1 MSGIWGDSRSWVIA
15 GCIAGGAIL
24 LSLVAHRLVFFLL
37 DRFSKK
43 RNARFGQ
50 SFVERAW
57 KPGLFVFPLMALVM
71 ALPAAPFP
79 TNFRV
84 VLQRVLGLGVIAAIG
99 WAIILLVEM
108 LTDVI
113 YYRYAIDVANNLSAR
128 RIRTQASVLNRIA
141 VVVVVL
147 VTVAIMLMTFPEVR
161 HIGISLLASAGLA
174 GLVVGMAA
182 RSTLASL
189 IAGIQIA
196 MTQPIRIED
205 ALVVEGEWG
214 WVEEIGMTYVVIR
227 IWDLRRLVVPLTYF
241 IEKPF
246 ANWTRTSSEL
256 MGMVLLYA
264 DYRLPVEEARQEL
277 HRLLEASELWNRK
290 VWGLQVTDA
299 TEKTMQLRAL
309 MSAAD
314 GSRLWDLR
322 CYVREGMIRFI
333 HSKHPE
339 SLPLVREETA
349 VSMRNG
355 SPAEDRAL
363 ASPNV
368 SGAGISPPRG
378 SPIS

>member
-1 MSGIWGDSRSWVIA
+1 MSGFWGDTRSWMVA
-15 GCIAGGAIL
+15 GCVAGGAII
-24 LSLVAHRLVFFLL
+24 LSLIAHRVVFFLL
-37 DRFSKK
+37 DRFSKR

-50 SFVERAW
+50 SFVQRAW
-57 KPGLFVFPLMALVM
+57 KPALLVFPLMALVM

-84 VLQRVLGLGVIAAIG
+84 VFQRVLGLGVIAAVG
-99 WAIILLVEM
+99 WAIILLVE
-108 LTDVI
+108 LLSDAI
-113 YYRYAIDVANNLSAR
+113 YFRYAIDVADNLSAR
-128 RIRTQASVLNRIA
+128 RIRTQTAVLNRIA
-141 VVVVVL
+141 VVVVVV

-256 MGMVLLYA
+256 MGAVMLYA
-264 DYRLPVEEARQEL
+264 DYSLPVEEARQEL
-277 HRLLEASELWNRK
+277 HRLLETTDLWDRK
-290 VWGLQVTDA
+290 VWALQVTDA
-299 TEKTMQLRAL
+299 TEKTLQLRAL
-309 MSAAD
+309 MSAAN

-322 CYVREGMIRFI
+322 CYVREAMIHYI

-339 SLPLVREETA
+339 SLPLVREETS
-349 VSMRNG
+349 VLMRNG
-355 SPAEDRAL
+355 NQIEEHALPSRDASGSRA
-363 ASPNV
+363 
-368 SGAGISPPRG
+368 
-378 SPIS
+378 

>member
-1 MSGIWGDSRSWVIA
+1 MHGAWGDTRSWLIA
-15 GCIAGGAIL
+15 GSVAGGAVV
-24 LSLVAHRLVFFLL
+24 LSLIAHRVVFFIAT
-37 DRFSKK
+37 RFSQK
-43 RNARFGQ
+43 RHSQFGQ
-50 SFVERAW
+50 SFVQRAR
-57 KPGLFVFPLMALVM
+57 KPALFVFPLMALVA

-79 TNFRV
+79 YNVRV
-84 VLQRVLGLGVIAAIG
+84 VLQRVLGLAVIAAIG
-99 WAIILLVEM
+99 WAIILLVE
-108 LTDVI
+108 LLSDAI
-113 YYRYAIDVANNLSAR
+113 YFRYAIDVADNLSAR
-128 RIRTQASVLNRIA
+128 RIRTQTQVLNRIA

-214 WVEEIGMTYVVIR
+214 WVEEISMTYVVIR
-227 IWDLRRLVVPLTYF
+227 IWDMRRLIVPLTYF

-256 MGMVLLYA
+256 MGIVMLYA
-264 DYRLPVEEARQEL
+264 DYSLPVEDARQEL
-277 HRLLEASELWNRK
+277 HRLLEASDLWDQK
-290 VWGLQVTDA
+290 AWGLQVTDA

-309 MSAAD
+309 MSATN

-322 CYVREGMIRFI
+322 CYIREGMIRYI
-333 HSKHPE
+333 ESKHPE
-339 SLPLVREETA
+339 SLPLARQENLESVK
-349 VSMRNG
+349 V
-355 SPAEDRAL
+355 
-363 ASPNV
+363 
-368 SGAGISPPRG
+368 GARQG
-378 SPIS
+378 

>member
-1 MSGIWGDSRSWVIA
+1 MSGFWGDTRSWLIA
-15 GCIAGGAIL
+15 GCIAGGAII
-24 LSLVAHRLVFFLL
+24 LSLIAHRIVFFFL
-37 DRFSKK
+37 DRFSRK
-43 RNARFGQ
+43 RQARFGQ
-50 SFVERAW
+50 SFVQRAW
-57 KPGLFVFPLMALVM
+57 KPALFVFPLMALVV

-84 VLQRVLGLGVIAAIG
+84 LLQRVLGLGVIAAVG
-99 WAIILLVEM
+99 WAIILLVELLSDM
-108 LTDVI
+108 I
-113 YYRYAIDVANNLSAR
+113 YYRYAIDVADNLSAR
-128 RIRTQASVLNRIA
+128 RIRTQTAVLNRIA

-205 ALVVEGEWG
+205 ALVIEGEWG
-214 WVEEIGMTYVVIR
+214 WVEEIGMTYVIIR

-256 MGMVLLYA
+256 LGVVMLYA
-264 DYRLPVEEARQEL
+264 DYSLPVEEARQEL
-277 HRLLEASELWNRK
+277 YRLLEASDLWDRK
-290 VWGLQVTDA
+290 TWGLQVTDA
-299 TEKTMQLRAL
+299 TEKTVQLRAL
-309 MSAAD
+309 MSAAN

-322 CYVREGMIRFI
+322 CYAREGMIRYI
-333 HSKHPE
+333 NSKHPG
-339 SLPLVREETA
+339 SLPLVRGETS

-355 SPAEDRAL
+355 DHVPEHAL
-363 ASPNV
+363 QSPNA
-368 SGAGISPPRG
+368 SGSRA
-378 SPIS
+378 

>member
-1 MSGIWGDSRSWVIA
+1 MHGVWGDTRSWLIA
-15 GCIAGGAIL
+15 GSVAGGAII
-24 LSLVAHRLVFFLL
+24 LSLIAHRIVFFLAT
-37 DRFSKK
+37 RFSKRK
-43 RNARFGQ
+43 DSQLGQ
-50 SFVERAW
+50 SFVHRAW
-57 KPGLFVFPLMALVM
+57 KPALLIFPLMALAM

-79 TNFRV
+79 PNVGV
-84 VLQRVLGLGVIAAIG
+84 VLERVLGLGVIAAVG
-99 WAIILLVEM
+99 WTIILLVE
-108 LTDVI
+108 LLSDAI
-113 YYRYAIDVANNLSAR
+113 YFRYAIDVADNLSAR
-128 RIRTQASVLNRIA
+128 RIRTQTQVLNRIA

-214 WVEEIGMTYVVIR
+214 WVEEISMTYVVIR
-227 IWDLRRLVVPLTYF
+227 IWDMRRLIVPLTYF

-256 MGMVLLYA
+256 MGIVMLYA
-264 DYRLPVEEARQEL
+264 DYSLPVEDAREEL
-277 HRLLEASELWNRK
+277 HRLLEASDLWDK
-290 VWGLQVTDA
+290 KAWGLQVTDA

-309 MSAAD
+309 MSASN

-322 CYVREGMIRFI
+322 CYVREGMIRYI
-333 HSKHPE
+333 ESKHPE
-339 SLPLVREETA
+339 SLPMSREENS
-349 VSMRNG
+349 VSILNG
-355 SPAEDRAL
+355 SRTGERAMQ
-363 ASPNV
+363 SSSN
-368 SGAGISPPRG
+368 AGSRT
-378 SPIS
+378 

>member
-1 MSGIWGDSRSWVIA
+1 MHGVWGDTRSWLIA
-15 GCIAGGAIL
+15 GAIGGGAII
-24 LSLVAHRLVFFLL
+24 LSLIAHRIVFFLAR
-37 DRFSKK
+37 RFSQE
-43 RNARFGQ
+43 RHSQLGE
-50 SFVERAW
+50 SFVHRAW
-57 KPGLFVFPLMALVM
+57 KPALFVLPLMALVM

-79 TNFRV
+79 QNFRV
-84 VLQRVLGLGVIAAIG
+84 VLQRVLGLGVIAALG
-99 WAIILLVEM
+99 WAIILLVE
-108 LTDVI
+108 LLSDAI
-113 YYRYAIDVANNLSAR
+113 YFRYAIDVADNLSAR
-128 RIRTQASVLNRIA
+128 RIRTQTQVLNRIA

-227 IWDLRRLVVPLTYF
+227 IWDMRRLIVPLTYF

-256 MGMVLLYA
+256 MGIVMLYA
-264 DYRLPVEEARQEL
+264 DYSLPVEDARQQL
-277 HRLLEASELWNRK
+277 HRLLEASDLWDK
-290 VWGLQVTDA
+290 KAWGLQVTDA

-309 MSAAD
+309 MSAAN

-322 CYVREGMIRFI
+322 CYIREGMIRYI
-333 HSKHPE
+333 ESQHPE
-339 SLPLVREETA
+339 SLPLARQENLE
-349 VSMRNG
+349 
-355 SPAEDRAL
+355 PAKI
-363 ASPNV
+363 
-368 SGAGISPPRG
+368 GARQS
-378 SPIS
+378 

>member
-1 MSGIWGDSRSWVIA
+1 MKDFLGFWGDTRSWIIA
-15 GCIAGGAIL
+15 GAIAGGAIV
-24 LSLVAHRLVFFLL
+24 LSLIAHRIVFFLL
-37 DRFSKK
+37 GRVAKK
-43 RNARFGQ
+43 RNSRFGQ
-50 SFVERAW
+50 SFKQRAW
-57 KPGLFVFPLMALVM
+57 KPALFVFPLAALMM

-79 TNFRV
+79 ENFRL

-99 WAIILLVEM
+99 WVIILVVE
-108 LTDVI
+108 LASDAI
-113 YYRYAIDVANNLSAR
+113 AFRYAIDVADNLSAR
-128 RIRTQASVLNRIA
+128 RIRTQTAVLNRIA
-141 VVVVVL
+141 VVLVLL
-147 VTVAIMLMTFPEVR
+147 VTVSIMLMTFPAVR

-227 IWDLRRLVVPLTYF
+227 IWDQRRLVVPLTYF

-256 MGMVLLYA
+256 IGIVMLFA
-264 DYRLPVEEARQEL
+264 DYSLPVEEARLEL
-277 HRLLEASELWNRK
+277 KRLLETTDLWDRRA
-290 VWGLQVTDA
+290 WGLQVTDA

-309 MSAAD
+309 MSASN

-322 CYVREGMIRFI
+322 CFIREGMIRYI
-333 HSKHPE
+333 HATHPE
-339 SLPLVREETA
+339 SLPLVREATS
-349 VSMRNG
+349 VSMLNG
-355 SPAEDRAL
+355 NHAEAEAASLQTPQVSNSRA
-363 ASPNV
+363 
-368 SGAGISPPRG
+368 
-378 SPIS
+378 